1 MRRRDFI
8 TLLGGAAA
16 GWPLAASAQQSV
28 MPVIGFLRSTTASGS
43 AHLAGAFRQGL
54 NEVGFVE
61 GQNVSIEYRFADDHP
76 DRLPGLAADLV
87 GRQVALIV
95 GNTVSVVKAAK
106 AATMTTPIVF
116 VTGSDP
122 VRTGLVASLNRPGS
136 NITGVTFSTID
147 LVAKQLGLLQ
157 ELVPT
162 VSIIAVLRDPNQPE
176 LEAEVESVE
185 EAGRA
190 IGRQIM
196 IVKVANEREFGAAFA
211 TIVQAGAG
219 ALLVRGGPFFLSQRR
234 QLVGFAT
241 RYTLPASYV
250 TRDYCEAGGLMS
262 YGASQ
267 TDAYRRA
274 GIYAGRILK
283 GAKPNDLPVD
293 LPTKFELIIN
303 LATAKVLGL
312 EVPPMLL
319 ARADE
324 VIE

>member
-1 MRRRDFI
+1 MNRREFI
-8 TLLGGAAA
+8 TLFGAAA
-16 GWPLAASAQQSV
+16 AWPLVARAQPGER

-43 AHLAGAFRQGL
+43 AHLVGAFRQGL

-61 GQNVSIEYRFADDHP
+61 GQNVSIQYRFADDHQ

-157 ELVPT
+157 ELVPNA
-162 VSIIAVLRDPNQPE
+162 SIIAVLRDPNGPE
-176 LEAEVESVE
+176 LEAGLGRVE

-196 IVKVANEREFGAAFA
+196 IVKAANEREFGAAFA

-283 GAKPNDLPVD
+283 GSKPNDLPVD